1 MKPLTILWPLI
12 PVLALTACSASTG
25 SGDPGALRLP
35 PLSPALVQ
43 PCDGPGVIPLRL
55 DQRTQEAAWRRDRIN
70 LAQCRD
76 NHALLIIWA
85 MGVTQEFNQ
94 TPKGN

>member
-1 MKPLTILWPLI
+1 MI
-12 PVLALTACSASTG
+12 PALVLTACDASTG
-25 SGDPGALRLP
+25 SGDPGKLNIAP
-35 PLSPALVQ
+35 PAARAVQ

-76 NHALLIIWA
+76 NHALLIGWA
-85 MGVTQEFNQ
+85 EGVTQEFNQ